1 MQKDWILA
9 AALLGVA
16 AAAAAHDNEVTPR
29 AERERAQVLQ
39 AEGPKDTRGVS
50 AVEALGAV
58 SLAGEIPDD
67 GDRVLRTRELTIVPG
82 GIVAVHRHEQR
93 PGVAYILEGEMVE
106 HRNDRTEPVLRKAGD
121 TAFERSGVTHWWENV
136 GDEAVRALV
145 VDIVPP
151 EGDRK

>member
-1 MQKDWILA
+1 MQKEWILGVT
-9 AALLGVA
+9 LLGVA
-16 AAAAAHDNEVTPR
+16 ATGAGQDNEVTPR

-50 AVEALGAV
+50 AIESLGGV
-58 SLAGEIPDD
+58 SLAGEIPND
-67 GDRVLRTRELTIVPG
+67 GSRVLRARELTIAPG
-82 GIVAVHRHEQR
+82 GIVAVHQHDRR

-106 HRNDRTEPVLRKAGD
+106 YRNDRAEPILRKAGD

-145 VDIVPP
+145 VDIVPA
-151 EGDRK
+151 EGDKK